1 MVYTGCVL
9 EYPYKYLQ
17 RSRGLGVGQIVYKSI
32 KNKISILITI
42 IALVVSR
49 LISCIRLYFQV
60 ILYIGIIHKYKI
72 SLLTQSHIYII
83 SMDKKYYYVVH
94 IQIGS
99 SAETQYKYFRQWAC
113 ANNRVNYPQNYLI
126 GRDGLCVQS
135 KIELRHFVSF
145 LFLTIYHL
153 DLIYYI

>member
-9 EYPYKYLQ
+9 EYPYKYLK

-72 SLLTQSHIYII
+72 SLLT
-83 SMDKKYYYVVH
+83 
-94 IQIGS
+94 
-99 SAETQYKYFRQWAC
+99 
-113 ANNRVNYPQNYLI
+113 
-126 GRDGLCVQS
+126 
-135 KIELRHFVSF
+135 
-145 LFLTIYHL
+145 
-153 DLIYYI
+153 